1 MLPALAYSQ
10 SLRTAGEVDA
20 TRIVLSVKQAPEAL
34 PISYASQVRTAHSRM
49 RSILVFRPPRV
60 EDVEL
65 IVVNN
70 RYQPKV
76 ALEMPST

>member
-1 MLPALAYSQ
+1 
-10 SLRTAGEVDA
+10 
-20 TRIVLSVKQAPEAL
+20 
-34 PISYASQVRTAHSRM
+34 M